1 VSSAGKAPTANLSLD
16 GKRTLRCIS
25 RVSSRSSCST
35 CEIALLTL
43 LHTYQGIVLN
53 VERAQLQAL
62 LPEGYEVAEDVQ
74 PTILFEVMNLRKL
87 PWLAGRGEQHE

>member
-1 VSSAGKAPTANLSLD
+1 MLDLRNRSPNPSSLN
-16 GKRTLRCIS
+16 
-25 RVSSRSSCST
+25 
-35 CEIALLTL
+35 
-43 LHTYQGIVLN
+43 QGIVLN